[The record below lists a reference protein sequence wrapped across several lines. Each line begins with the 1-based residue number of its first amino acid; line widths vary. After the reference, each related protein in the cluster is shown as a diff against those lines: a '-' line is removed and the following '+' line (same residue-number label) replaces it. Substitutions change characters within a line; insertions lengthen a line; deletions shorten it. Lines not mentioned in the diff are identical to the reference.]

1 MSTGYL
7 IIDDVRETL
16 GDTSKE
22 FRNYFYR
29 ARSKRRKNDIRSKGG
44 ACQEAFVEL

>member
-1 MSTGYL
+1 MNTGYL

-16 GDTSKE
+16 GDTRKE

-29 ARSKRRKNDIRSKGG
+29 ARSKRRTNDIRREGC
-44 ACQEAFVEL
+44 AC